1 MADQSTRKKDKE
13 LGANEA
19 AAAAIDVARSL
30 IGKEAL
36 GIASLEPT
44 EDGWLVGVEVLEH
57 ARVPSTS
64 DILGLYEVEIAL
76 DGELISYRRAR
87 RYTRVE
93 TGRSEAGP

>member
-1 MADQSTRKKDKE
+1 MAGQGSKNE
-13 LGANEA
+13 LGAGA
-19 AAAAIDVARSL
+19 AAAAAAEAVRSL
-30 IGKEAL
+30 IGKETL

-64 DILGLYEVEIAL
+64 DILGLYEVEIDL
-76 DGELISYRRAR
+76 DGELLSYRRAR

-93 TGRSEAGP
+93 TGAEGPGL